1 MQEGEPILG
10 GGSKLNPNNT
20 QPTNNPGIQQPVV
33 SATPQNTLNPQSQPT
48 APPSPQTFAPSN
60 TTGGGGQQLNRLAPQ
75 QQPYNQPFQQF
86 QQPAQFPA
94 QPITPAT
101 NDIILSPTQ
110 SKKSRKWIIIV
121 AASIILVA
129 TISCIFLLFHK
140 PSSKSSSAADVKTS
154 FNIYANYLLFE
165 KNDSNNPNID
175 TWSNDKI
182 LENLNSNKN
191 ESTAYFSNLLNLF
204 NEFSAEIKKG
214 DNNSSNNSN
223 SDSQDE
229 NLEDNEGLII
239 DGLINNAT
247 SALETLKTYSE
258 LNRYSVVNMVEIF
271 LSQGGEKLIE
281 MVKDSYNNITS
292 SEYSQIREYIEL
304 EIKTA
309 VLISDVYGEYT
320 NAGCINGSEI
330 IKDCLGYAA
339 LSESYT
345 SNKVLLDSYVSA
357 LDDIDY
363 HITNDV
369 VSLSQALYEELN
381 VTEENEQ

>member
-10 GGSKLNPNNT
+10 GGSQINPNNT

-33 SATPQNTLNPQSQPT
+33 SAT
-48 APPSPQTFAPSN
+48 TFAPSN
-60 TTGGGGQQLNRLAPQ
+60 TTGGGQQLNRLAPQ
-75 QQPYNQPFQQF
+75 QPYNQSFQQF

-94 QPITPAT
+94 QPITPTT

-110 SKKSRKWIIIV
+110 SKKSKKWIIIV
-121 AASIILVA
+121 ATSIILVA

-140 PSSKSSSAADVKTS
+140 PSSKSSSAADAKTS

-182 LENLNSNKN
+182 LENLNSDKN
-191 ESTAYFSNLLNLF
+191 ESAAYFSNLLNLF

-214 DNNSSNNSN
+214 DNNSN

-229 NLEDNEGLII
+229 GLEDNDGLII
-239 DGLINNAT
+239 DGLINNTT

-271 LSQGGEKLIE
+271 LSQGGERLIE
-281 MVKDSYNNITS
+281 IVRDSYNNITS

-309 VLISDVYGEYT
+309 VLISDVYGEYI
-320 NAGCINGSEI
+320 NAGCINDGEI
-330 IKDCLGYAA
+330 IKDCLGYAT